1 MGSRLAMQS
10 LFSIPKFFFVNPPSM
25 AYGKFKYDKKPGVGR
40 FILELFAKKEKNVEN
55 LHFFTDF
62 SNSKIANNSGL
73 VIDRRNP
80 KPPLER
86 FIQVR

>member
-1 MGSRLAMQS
+1 
-10 LFSIPKFFFVNPPSM
+10 M

-73 VIDRRNP
+73 VIDRGNP
-80 KPPLER
+80 NPPLET
-86 FIQVR
+86 FIQAL

>member
-10 LFSIPKFFFVNPPSM
+10 LFSIPKIFFVNPPSM

-62 SNSKIANNSGL
+62 THFFGVFMLNK
-73 VIDRRNP
+73 VCTTKR
-80 KPPLER
+80 
-86 FIQVR
+86 